1 MLARKQKGE
10 YLMKKSQ
17 IALTLG
23 IVCVFITLGITVQIN
38 TITSTT
44 NPVSSNATVNKLRD
58 EVFKW
63 EDRYEQIHD
72 ELQKA
77 EEELEEERKKA
88 TEKNSEAAE
97 LEHELTTARML
108 LGLTEVKGKGV
119 IITLEDNL
127 KVMNN
132 LTALIIDPNQLLV
145 HDGDLINIVN
155 ILKNAGAE
163 AISINDQRVVSTTA
177 ITCDG
182 YVVRIN
188 GEKVGAPFTIKAIGS
203 PEYLKGSLD
212 VSGYMEQMKEDGVIV
227 DIKKSSNS
235 GSITIPKYEGLLTH
249 EYIKER

>member
-1 MLARKQKGE
+1 
-10 YLMKKSQ
+10 MKKNQ

-23 IVCVFITLGITVQIN
+23 ILCVFITLGITVQIN
-38 TITSTT
+38 TIASTT
-44 NPVSSNATVNKLRD
+44 NPVSSSATVNKLRD

-63 EDRYEQIHD
+63 EDRYGQIYEQ
-72 ELQKA
+72 LQRA

-132 LTALIIDPNQLLV
+132 LTALIIV

-163 AISINDQRVVSTTA
+163 AIAINDQRIVSTTA

-227 DIKKSSNS
+227 DIKKSSTA

>member
-1 MLARKQKGE
+1 
-10 YLMKKSQ
+10 MKKKQ

-23 IVCVFITLGITVQIN
+23 ILCVFITLGITIQIK

-44 NPVSSNATVNKLRD
+44 NPISSNATVNKLRD

-63 EDRYEQIHD
+63 EDKYEQIYE
-72 ELQKA
+72 ELQQA
-77 EEELEEERKKA
+77 EKQLEIERKKA
-88 TEKNSEAAE
+88 AENNSEYAD
-97 LEHELTTARML
+97 LEQELTTSRML
-108 LGLTEVKGKGV
+108 LGVTEVKGKGV

-127 KVMNN
+127 KSMSN
-132 LTALIIDPNQLLV
+132 LTTLIIDPNQLLV

-163 AISINDQRVVSTTA
+163 AISINDQRVVNTTA

-188 GEKVGAPFTIKAIGS
+188 GEKVGAPYTIKAIGS

-212 VSGYMEQMKEDGVIV
+212 VSGYMEQMEEDGVIV
-227 DIKKSSNS
+227 EIKKSNTAK
-235 GSITIPKYEGLLTH
+235 SITIPKYDGLLTH